1 MHIIDGIL
9 VKFLLTRVY
18 LSKVN
23 NEVMTVAVLA
33 IASQ

>member
-18 LSKVN
+18 LGHVN
-23 NEVMTVAVLA
+23 NEVMTVLA